1 MKPAFFAGVLLLLS
15 ISTVEAKG
23 WRKHRVAVGGNAGPA
38 LTGVPLWAAEA
49 MRGADRP
56 LPVRSSGRR
65 PWAYA
70 LSHVNTPTTGLAR
83 YYGYTLTNR
92 YPGFPIR

>member
-1 MKPAFFAGVLLLLS
+1 MKSAILACALMVLS
-15 ISTVEAKG
+15 ASPSEAKW
-23 WRKHRVAVGGNAGPA
+23 WRKHRVSVGGNAGPA
-38 LTGVPLWAAEA
+38 LAGVPTWAAEA

-83 YYGYTLTNR
+83 GYAYTLTNPYSFVPYR
-92 YPGFPIR
+92 